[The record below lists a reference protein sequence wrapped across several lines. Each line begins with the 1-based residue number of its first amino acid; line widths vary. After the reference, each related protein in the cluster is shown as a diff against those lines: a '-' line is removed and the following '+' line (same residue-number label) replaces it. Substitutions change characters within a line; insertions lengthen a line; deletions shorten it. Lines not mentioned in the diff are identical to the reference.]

1 MKSIAVQVIKSA
13 GKSNAL
19 VLQFLVLTFMFTKDS
34 IISFV
39 TIHDISNL
47 AHKTFYK
54 YCVYVYIDI
63 EKIIDL
69 AVKRYFMI
77 IIFRAKLYWS
87 IPTICVSQTVAKYY
101 IIKIILIWSLCFKQ
115 WSVIG
120 VTVYDWLKLYM
131 KNQLLWHAATF
142 VQYKRKKCIKYSISN
157 THKRNNHWKYICMQC
172 DVHIR
177 AKD

>member
-77 IIFRAKLYWS
+77 IIFRAKLY
-87 IPTICVSQTVAKYY
+87 
-101 IIKIILIWSLCFKQ
+101 
-115 WSVIG
+115 
-120 VTVYDWLKLYM
+120 
-131 KNQLLWHAATF
+131 
-142 VQYKRKKCIKYSISN
+142 
-157 THKRNNHWKYICMQC
+157 
-172 DVHIR
+172 
-177 AKD
+177 